1 MCGHTWYI
9 GTFFSNFTVNPK
21 LKKKKTLLTYTW
33 YLYGQFYL
41 FLISER

>member
-21 LKKKKTLLTYTW
+21 LKKKQHPTDLHMVPLW
-33 YLYGQFYL
+33 PVL